1 MASTYAAVLSLLI
14 IGTEEA
20 YNLIDRKGMYKFL
33 MDMKNKDGSFTMAY
47 RGEIDMRG
55 SYIAVILSSVLNI

>member
-1 MASTYAAVLSLLI
+1 
-14 IGTEEA
+14 
-20 YNLIDRKGMYKFL
+20 MYKFL

-55 SYIAVILSSVLNI
+55 TYIAVILSSVLNI